1 MDLYERLAP
10 YIQDYI
16 YRSGWTQFRE
26 IQVAAC
32 ELIFGTDAHIVLSSG
47 TASGKTEAAFLP
59 ALTLLDE
66 NPSSSVGILYISP
79 LKALINDQFV
89 RIGRLLEESDIPV
102 CRWHGDAP
110 DGAKRRMLR
119 NPRGVLQITPESLE
133 SLLINRRE
141 SCIRLFSDLRF
152 IIVDEMHYFMESP
165 RGVQLLSL
173 LERMERLAGCR
184 PRRIGLSAT
193 LSDPEGAA

>member
-102 CRWHGDAP
+102 C
-110 DGAKRRMLR
+110 MQ
-119 NPRGVLQITPESLE
+119 VLVFCEL
-133 SLLINRRE
+133 
-141 SCIRLFSDLRF
+141 C
-152 IIVDEMHYFMESP
+152 
-165 RGVQLLSL
+165 QLLLQVLVFCHRFHLTS
-173 LERMERLAGCR
+173 
-184 PRRIGLSAT
+184 
-193 LSDPEGAA
+193 